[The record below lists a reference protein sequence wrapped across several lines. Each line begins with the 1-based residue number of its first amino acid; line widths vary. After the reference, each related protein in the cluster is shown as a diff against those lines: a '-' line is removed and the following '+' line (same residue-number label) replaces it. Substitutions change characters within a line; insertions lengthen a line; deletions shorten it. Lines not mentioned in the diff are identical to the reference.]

1 MKYQDVLKRF
11 VSEQAQLLQE
21 KQMKQQMQ
29 EQRLAASAQA
39 LGSFVPGQ
47 QQSPQEEYSET
58 EHNPFEEGQEYKAGG
73 IHIDPSK
80 KGTFKAQATRMN
92 MSIQEAASHILNNR
106 ERYSPG
112 MVKKANFAKNFAKE
126 EGGEMY
132 GDPPKKNPYRTQVRA
147 SNNLNLANGNTN
159 FNSSSML
166 IDEYDDGT
174 PSDTSYM
181 HVTPTE
187 NVFFSTAVNPETK
200 QKFGQRQSN
209 DKFSQLTPEERKYYQ
224 AKIMQ
229 ELQRKESGGMFT
241 GDYEYPD
248 GGEFDKPRFSV
259 GLNASPEMGSLVS
272 PSLNFEKGKFN
283 ANLSTNI
290 PVEMPNRYSKNL
302 NVNANYNTGKF
313 GNIGVSG
320 SAYKD
325 EEGMPAYNAGVRY
338 EVPISDKLNFMLNA
352 DTSSFKNLKD
362 NANVSAGLRFNFK
375 EGGDMIRRADG
386 SYSQR
391 GMWDNIRDNIGSG
404 KAPTREMLEQE
415 KRINNKYPDGG
426 DIKSVVENTSG
437 PRTDESYIPM
447 DYLSFINSD
456 QYQPDENEK
465 LFNPA
470 TGLGD
475 KVYRQEGNPMSID
488 YIKSKLADNTTR
500 KDSFNNLDPIHRY
513 YDTEL
518 VNSARDSYDTY
529 KQSHLKQKV
538 EGEVQNYPDMENV
551 IKGAYEHNLKNGY
564 DDTDVITSH
573 LGNQAKKEGLDIY
586 DFMAKY
592 YGGSS
597 PNAVARQL
605 LVDYSKKMKK

>member
-126 EGGEMY
+126 
-132 GDPPKKNPYRTQVRA
+132 
-147 SNNLNLANGNTN
+147 
-159 FNSSSML
+159 
-166 IDEYDDGT
+166 
-174 PSDTSYM
+174 
-181 HVTPTE
+181 
-187 NVFFSTAVNPETK
+187 
-200 QKFGQRQSN
+200 
-209 DKFSQLTPEERKYYQ
+209 
-224 AKIMQ
+224 
-229 ELQRKESGGMFT
+229 
-241 GDYEYPD
+241 D

-290 PVEMPNRYSKNL
+290 PVEMPERYSKNL

-325 EEGMPAYNAGVRY
+325 EEGTPAYNAGVRY

-551 IKGAYEHNLKNGY
+551 IKGAYEHNLQHGY
-564 DDTDVITSH
+564 DDTDIITSH
-573 LGNQAKKEGLDIY
+573 LANQANKEGLDIY

-605 LVDYSKKMKK
+605 LVDYGKKMKK

>member
-11 VSEQAQLLQE
+11 VSEQAQLLQQ

-29 EQRLAASAQA
+29 EQRLAESAQA

-126 EGGEMY
+126 EGG
-132 GDPPKKNPYRTQVRA
+132 
-147 SNNLNLANGNTN
+147 
-159 FNSSSML
+159 
-166 IDEYDDGT
+166 
-174 PSDTSYM
+174 
-181 HVTPTE
+181 
-187 NVFFSTAVNPETK
+187 
-200 QKFGQRQSN
+200 
-209 DKFSQLTPEERKYYQ
+209 
-224 AKIMQ
+224 
-229 ELQRKESGGMFT
+229 MFT
-241 GDYEYPD
+241 GDYEYED

-283 ANLSTNI
+283 ANLSTDI
-290 PVEMPNRYSKNL
+290 PIEMPERYSKNL

-375 EGGDMIRRADG
+375 EGGD
-386 SYSQR
+386 
-391 GMWDNIRDNIGSG
+391 
-404 KAPTREMLEQE
+404 K
-415 KRINNKYPDGG
+415 
-426 DIKSVVENTSG
+426 KSVVENTSG
-437 PRTDESYIPM
+437 PRADESYIPM

-456 QYQPDENEK
+456 EYAGSMSTNEA
-465 LFNPA
+465 LMNPA
-470 TGLGD
+470 TGVMD

-488 YIKSKLADNTTR
+488 YIKSKLADKSIVKTPY
-500 KDSFNNLDPIHRY
+500 NNLDPVHRY

-518 VNSARDSYDTY
+518 VNSSRDAYDTH

-538 EGEVQNYPDMENV
+538 EGEVQNYPDMEDV
-551 IKGAYEHNLKNGY
+551 IKGAHEHNLKNGY
-564 DDTDVITSH
+564 DDTDIITSH
-573 LGNQAKKEGLDIY
+573 LTNQANKEGLDIY
-586 DFMAKY
+586 DFMSKY

>member
-11 VSEQAQLLQE
+11 VSEQAQLLQQ

-29 EQRLAASAQA
+29 EQRLAESAQA
-39 LGSFVPGQ
+39 LGSFIPGQ

-58 EHNPFEEGQEYKAGG
+58 EYNPFEEGQEYKAGG

-126 EGGEMY
+126 EGGEMD
-132 GDPPKKNPYRTQVRA
+132 GDPPKKKFKPYMSDHDSQVQNVMTQ
-147 SNNLNLANGNTN
+147 STSENGSN
-159 FNSSSML
+159 FNQGFNEYNRT
-166 IDEYDDGT
+166 IDVYKNGS

-181 HVTPTE
+181 FTSEGHNKPFEQVY
-187 NVFFSTAVNPETK
+187 FSTQLDPKTK
-200 QKFGQRQSN
+200 QPRGEKRIN
-209 DKFSQLTPEERKYYQ
+209 DKFSELTPEERKYYQ

-290 PVEMPNRYSKNL
+290 PVEMPERYSKNL

-362 NANVSAGLRFNFK
+362 NANVSAGLRYAFE
-375 EGGDMIRRADG
+375 EGG
-386 SYSQR
+386 
-391 GMWDNIRDNIGSG
+391 
-404 KAPTREMLEQE
+404 
-415 KRINNKYPDGG
+415 
-426 DIKSVVENTSG
+426 
-437 PRTDESYIPM
+437 
-447 DYLSFINSD
+447 
-456 QYQPDENEK
+456 
-465 LFNPA
+465 
-470 TGLGD
+470 
-475 KVYRQEGNPMSID
+475 
-488 YIKSKLADNTTR
+488 
-500 KDSFNNLDPIHRY
+500 SFNNPGFNALP
-513 YDTEL
+513 E
-518 VNSARDSYDTY
+518 A
-529 KQSHLKQKV
+529 
-538 EGEVQNYPDMENV
+538 VQDKIIAAM
-551 IKGAYEHNLKNGY
+551 
-564 DDTDVITSH
+564 
-573 LGNQAKKEGLDIY
+573 
-586 DFMAKY
+586 M
-592 YGGSS
+592 YGG
-597 PNAVARQL
+597 N
-605 LVDYSKKMKK
+605 VDDNNWH